1 MANKKGVFLEPVA
14 KVTVEETER
23 WITVSSATTV
33 NRYSVE
39 RRKERG
45 VQ

>member
-1 MANKKGVFLEPVA
+1 MANKKGVFSEPVA
-14 KVTVEETER
+14 KVTVEETGGCVT
-23 WITVSSATTV
+23 ISSATTV
-33 NRYSVE
+33 DRYSME